1 MQWSGAEITRMDFR
15 SSDGA
20 SRVVFGRFISG
31 GKWTDRYVIYNFDRN
46 EKGEM
51 IEGKPVIAHGKLDVS
66 NDGTFS
72 WIGQD
77 GKWQRQ
83 TLGGVLES
91 GETKSK

>member
-1 MQWSGAEITRMDFR
+1 M
-15 SSDGA
+15 
-20 SRVVFGRFISG
+20 V
-31 GKWTDRYVIYNFDRN
+31 
-46 EKGEM
+46 
-51 IEGKPVIAHGKLDVS
+51 EGKPVITHGKLDVS

-83 TLGGVLES
+83 TIGGELES